1 MKTKLTHRFLAKAFA
16 AGLFAVSMLVAAA
29 AVLELMLCSAYN
41 RYGNASF
48 EPWLAQAALRF
59 LGAEGY
65 LYLYLGLSLAAAA
78 ALFVFLMCAAG
89 RREGREEIVLTR
101 FSRFPFD
108 LLIVLCALACTAL
121 LWILRYVLDYG
132 NSEVLLLV
140 PAAVI
145 VVCVALMF
153 LMLAMTFAAR
163 VKAGTFLRTNITVIV
178 LLFMW
183 RCLKAASR
191 FLYGVYK
198 NIGVLWKAIGAYTA
212 FALLLVLAFFGSYR
226 EWGSVPFLLLFFAG
240 LAGVCIVALQ
250 WKRLKDGTE
259 ALSSGQLEA
268 RIGTENL
275 LPELKKHAQAL
286 NGIAE
291 GTNSAI
297 EARMKSERMKTD
309 LITNV
314 SHDLKTP
321 LTSIV
326 NYVDLLKKEQ
336 IEGEAAQQYLE
347 VLSRQAQ
354 RLKKLTEDI
363 VEASRASSG
372 AVSVTLEPTD
382 VGELL
387 HQSVAE
393 YAERFAAAELSP
405 QVRVEDGLPRI
416 LADGRLSWRVLDNLF
431 GNAVKYSLPS
441 TRVYCEA
448 AASGNAL
455 LIRIKNISREPLD
468 IPLDELTE
476 RFARG
481 DASRGSEGSGLGLCI
496 AKSLTELQ
504 GGSLNLSVDG
514 DLFKVELCFSLMK

>member
-1 MKTKLTHRFLAKAFA
+1 MF
-16 AGLFAVSMLVAAA
+16 SSQEIYA
-29 AVLELMLCSAYN
+29 AVWKGSAVGAEN
-41 RYGNASF
+41 TVAVHIRHIREKIEIVPSDDSSF
-48 EPWLAQAALRF
+48 EAF
-59 LGAEGY
+59 
-65 LYLYLGLSLAAAA
+65 
-78 ALFVFLMCAAG
+78 
-89 RREGREEIVLTR
+89 
-101 FSRFPFD
+101 
-108 LLIVLCALACTAL
+108 
-121 LWILRYVLDYG
+121 
-132 NSEVLLLV
+132 LLV
-140 PAAVI
+140 PIALVVI
-145 VVCVALMF
+145 CGALMF

-212 FALLLVLAFFGSYR
+212 CVLLLVLSFLGAYR
-226 EWGSVPFLLLFFAG
+226 EWGPVPFLLLFFAG

-291 GTNSAI
+291 GMNSAVKS
-297 EARMKSERMKTD
+297 RMKSERMKTD

-336 IEGEAAQQYLE
+336 IEGEAAQQYLD

-405 QVRVEDGLPRI
+405 QVRVEDGLQRI
-416 LADGRLSWRVLDNLF
+416 LADGRLLWRVLDNLF

-448 AASGNAL
+448 AVSGNAL

-468 IPLDELTE
+468 MSLDELTE

-481 DASRGSEGSGLGLCI
+481 DASRGSEGSGLGLSI

-504 GGSLNLSVDG
+504 HGSLNLSADG
-514 DLFKVELCFSLMK
+514 DLFKVELRFSLMK